1 MWWADQGREL
11 REASNGRFF
20 KLQGQ
25 TSKLRSTSNFK
36 ISSFK
41 FQAQASEFP
50 TLDFSEYG
58 GYTCTEGIGIIGGGV
73 DIVHVPRIVSSHA
86 PDPYETRRSGTQSE
100 RIQRI
105 GSLIC
110 PDHVQDESL
119 QRDRDGDRGVD
130 QVPCPSVGSQRN
142 RIQSAL
148 PNYKPTWKELTV
160 YKEPSN
166 SGKPRLKFGKSE
178 NGWLH
183 VSVSHDGE

>member
-1 MWWADQGREL
+1 M
-11 REASNGRFF
+11 
-20 KLQGQ
+20 
-25 TSKLRSTSNFK
+25 
-36 ISSFK
+36 
-41 FQAQASEFP
+41 
-50 TLDFSEYG
+50 
-58 GYTCTEGIGIIGGGV
+58 EGIGIIGGGV
-73 DIVHVPRIVSSHA
+73 DIVHVPRIVSNHA

-110 PDHVQDESL
+110 PSHVQDESL
-119 QRDRDGDRGVD
+119 QRDRDGDLGVG

-166 SGKPRLKFGKSE
+166 GGRSRLKFGKFE
-178 NGWLH
+178 N
-183 VSVSHDGE
+183 VRYMSRSVTMGSRLES